1 VTVKFDIGRCCIK
14 IELNRLISFSDGRKP
29 GSEWCR
35 VNDETYLYREI
46 RERIH
51 SSVRN
56 MPAHTRL
63 PSRQA
68 LAKQFGVTAT
78 TIEKAV
84 SELIGRGV
92 LYSRRGS
99 GTYVAPSAPER
110 TEAGGPPNAEGPRSP
125 VAAWGVLVPDVMDDF
140 YTAIVRGVEDVA
152 ERRGTNVILCNTD
165 NDPAKERK
173 YVEQL
178 IRSGAEGVIIVP
190 VISAGEKSAE
200 HYWKL
205 REQGIFFVFCNRGV
219 DGVAAPRVLY
229 DNYAAG
235 YLGTKHLIDQGAR
248 RLAYIAS
255 PVYLSSEQRYQG
267 FLGALR
273 DAGLPVDEELVLLE
287 EGLGQEEAGYV
298 CGREVLSLDRP
309 PDGVVCFNDTVA
321 AGLYRAAAERGVSIG
336 DELLVIGNGDTAIC
350 EKLPVKLSSVGY
362 PKYDTG
368 RIAAEFL
375 VESLEGTPRRRNRTA
390 VLQPELIVRDST
402 GRI

>member
-1 VTVKFDIGRCCIK
+1 MNK
-14 IELNRLISFSDGRKP
+14 EA
-29 GSEWCR
+29 
-35 VNDETYLYREI
+35 YLYHEI

-51 SSVRN
+51 QSVRN

-68 LAKQFGVTAT
+68 LAKQYGVTAT

-84 SELIGRGV
+84 SELVGRGV

-99 GTYVAPSAPER
+99 GTYVAPAAAESAEP
-110 TEAGGPPNAEGPRSP
+110 AGMWNDAVQRPPVS
-125 VAAWGVLVPDVMDDF
+125 AWGVLVPDVLDDF

-190 VISAGEKSAE
+190 VISTGEKSAE
-200 HYWKL
+200 HYRMLQEK
-205 REQGIFFVFCNRGV
+205 GISFVFCNRGV

-229 DNYAAG
+229 DNYTAG
-235 YLGTKHLIDQGAR
+235 YAGTRHLIDRGAT
-248 RLAYIAS
+248 RLSYIAS

-287 EGLGQEEAGYV
+287 DRLDQEEAGYV
-298 CGREVLSLDRP
+298 CGKEVLSASRP
-309 PDGVVCFNDTVA
+309 PDGVVCFNDSVA
-321 AGLYRAAAERGVSIG
+321 VGLYRAAAELDVPIG
-336 DELLVIGNGDTAIC
+336 EKLLVIGNGDTAIC

-368 RIAAEFL
+368 KIAAEFL
-375 VESLEGTPRRRNRTA
+375 VQSLEGTPRRKNRTA
-390 VLQPELIVRDST
+390 VLQPELVVRDST
-402 GRI
+402 KGVGKPAE